1 MTAAER
7 VRKHREHLK
16 AAGLRPS
23 HIWVPD
29 IRRKGFAAEARR
41 QSLRTRNDPGEQEI
55 LEWIEQ
61 AADVRGWK

>member
-7 VRKHREHLK
+7 VRKHREQLK
-16 AAGLRPS
+16 AAGLRPIQ
-23 HIWVPD
+23 IWVPD